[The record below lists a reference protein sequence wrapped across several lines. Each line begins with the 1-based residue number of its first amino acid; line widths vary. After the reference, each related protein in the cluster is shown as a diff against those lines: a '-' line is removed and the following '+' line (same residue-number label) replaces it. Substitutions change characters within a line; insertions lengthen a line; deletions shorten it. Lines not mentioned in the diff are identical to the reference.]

1 MNEALLHREITN
13 QIINAFYKVY
23 NTLGF
28 GFLEKVYQNAL
39 ALELQKRGFHVER
52 QKQLKVFYEAQMVG
66 EYFADLI
73 VEGLV
78 ILELKAA
85 ETLIL
90 AHEAQLMNYLKA
102 TEIEVGLLL
111 NFGTKPEFRR
121 VVFSNTRKTIRG
133 ELTAN

>member
-1 MNEALLHREITN
+1 MNEALLHREITQ
-13 QIINAFYKVY
+13 QIINALYKVY

-39 ALELQKRGFHVER
+39 ALELQRRGFHVER
-52 QKQLKVFYEAQMVG
+52 QKQLKVYYEAQMVG
-66 EYFADLI
+66 EYFADLV

-111 NFGTKPEFRR
+111 NFGAKPEFKRI
-121 VVFSNTRKTIRG
+121 VFSNTRKLMRG
-133 ELTAN
+133 E